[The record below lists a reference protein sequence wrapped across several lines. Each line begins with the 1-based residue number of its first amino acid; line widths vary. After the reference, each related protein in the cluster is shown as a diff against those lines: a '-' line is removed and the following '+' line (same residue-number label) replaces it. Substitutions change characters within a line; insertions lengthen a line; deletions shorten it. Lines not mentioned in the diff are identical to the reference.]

1 MHPVIAIPAYSRAS
15 SLKRLLNSINEAVY
29 PDGPPIELIITVDG
43 GASQSV
49 VDIADSFIFKHGSKT
64 VEKKER
70 NIGLNEQILWCG
82 DLARKYGSVI
92 ILEDDLYVDKYFY
105 QYAVEALCTYK
116 NDPRIMGIALFSPR
130 YNQMAKLGFEAM
142 SNGFSAY
149 FAQHVCTWGE
159 AFTET
164 QWSRFR
170 TWLEVSD
177 SDEVDKDPHVPAVVK
192 TWRGS
197 WDKYLAAYMIQN
209 DLYFVYPYQSY
220 TTNFSDPGGVHSPSG
235 TYQFQVPLAA
245 ANRPA
250 EQYSFCDYCDSLAV
264 YDAYL
269 EPKSPEL
276 YKELGIR
283 PKDIE
288 IDIYGIKPLSVLQK
302 KRYVL
307 TSKKCSNVMK
317 TFKLGMRPVE
327 KIVSDPIQKKVDP
340 RFGFSNQVYL
350 AESKNIESIKRP
362 FYEQINY
369 FSYYQME
376 NKYFIRRYI
385 LNYLSKLLG

>member
-15 SLKRLLNSINEAVY
+15 SLQRLLNSINEAVY
-29 PDGPPIELIITVDG
+29 PDGPPIELIISVDG

-49 VDIADSFIFKHGSKT
+49 VDIADSFDFKHGYKT
-64 VEKKER
+64 VEKKEK

-82 DLARKYGSVI
+82 DLTRKHGSVI
-92 ILEDDLYVDKYFY
+92 ILEDDLYVDKYYY
-105 QYAVEALCTYK
+105 QYAVESLRFYK
-116 NDPRIMGIALFSPR
+116 NDPNIMGIALFSPR

-142 SNGFSAY
+142 ANGFNAY

-170 TWLEVSD
+170 TWFDVAD
-177 SDEVDKDPHVPAVVK
+177 RDEVDKDPHVPEVVK

-220 TTNFSDPGGVHSPSG
+220 TTNFSDPGGVHTPSG

-245 ANRPA
+245 VNRPA
-250 EQYSFCDYCDSLAV
+250 EQYLFCDYCDSLAI
-264 YDAYL
+264 YDAFL

-276 YKELGIR
+276 YKGLGIR
-283 PKDIE
+283 PEDIE
-288 IDIYGIKPLSVLQK
+288 IDTYGIKPISALQK

-307 TSKKCSNVMK
+307 TSKKCSSVIK

-327 KIVSDPIQKKVDP
+327 KIILDPVPNRENKRI
-340 RFGFSNQVYL
+340 GFSDHVFL
-350 AESKNIESIKRP
+350 AESKEIMSAKRP

-369 FSYYQME
+369 FSYYQIE
-376 NKYFIRRYI
+376 NKHFLRRYI
-385 LNYLSKLLG
+385 LSFLSKLFD